1 MRGPATTRQG
11 RDRAGAMPGGAR
23 PTTLR
28 PASTAG
34 AVLRLQRAAGNRAVR
49 ALMRA
54 TLFDG
59 LDATARAQIQSAT
72 APIVGDKIEL
82 DDFGK
87 STTQL
92 PQNTTVAFGAA
103 VPTDAT
109 FRKGLQSTA
118 ADLLQ
123 EKFSSPDVGAAHTN
137 FRENTT
143 VKFAF
148 DFSKQNGANGVWQF
162 TYVKV
167 GTSGAHKLLID
178 FLGTSPSF
186 APSGGASSRVGTL
199 GWSISG
205 FPRDERDIVLEAI
218 DLLPDR
224 AAALAPGGLKFKRQ
238 STPEATGGC
247 AAAPAWATGDYCKP
261 AKTVTMY
268 DPWTTSSVVQFTK
281 ASDRTRAVL
290 HEIGH
295 AIDMN
300 NPGKH
305 AAFNTAV
312 TDDGGTPVSGYAA
325 NSTLES
331 YAECFSLFMADPDL
345 LKALRPHV
353 HKYFSDLLAA
363 PSSGG
368 GAGSGSGS
376 GAGSGSS
383 AASGS
388 GAASRSGAGSGSR

>member
-1 MRGPATTRQG
+1 MPGPAPTRG
-11 RDRAGAMPGGAR
+11 RDRVATVPGGAR
-23 PTTLR
+23 PATLR
-28 PASTAG
+28 PARTAAPAA

-49 ALMRA
+49 ALLRA

-59 LDATARAQIQSAT
+59 LDPTTRAQVQSAT
-72 APIVGDKIEL
+72 APIVGDKIDLE
-82 DDFGK
+82 DFGK
-87 STTQL
+87 STTRL
-92 PQNTTVAFGAA
+92 PQNTTVVFGAA

-148 DFSKQNGANGVWQF
+148 DFSKQNGASGVWQF

-186 APSGGASSRVGTL
+186 TPSSGASGRVGTL
-199 GWSISG
+199 GWSIAG
-205 FPRDERDIVLEAI
+205 FSPDERDFVLEAV

-224 AAALAPGGLKFKRQ
+224 AAALAPRGLKFRRLP
-238 STPEATGGC
+238 TPVSAGGC
-247 AAAPAWATGDYCKP
+247 AAAPAWAEGDYCKP

-268 DPWTTSSVVQFTK
+268 DPWTTSSLVQFTK

-295 AIDMN
+295 AIDLN
-300 NPGKH
+300 NPDKH
-305 AAFNTAV
+305 GAFDTAV

-331 YAECFSLFMADPDL
+331 YAECFSLFIADPDL

-353 HKYFSDLLAA
+353 HRYFSDLLAA
-363 PSSGG
+363 APSSAAGA
-368 GAGSGSGS
+368 GAGSGSN
-376 GAGSGSS
+376 AG
-383 AASGS
+383 SGS

>member
-1 MRGPATTRQG
+1 M
-11 RDRAGAMPGGAR
+11 
-23 PTTLR
+23 LR
-28 PASTAG
+28 PAPSHGSAPAR

-49 ALMRA
+49 ALLRA
-54 TLFDG
+54 TLLEG
-59 LDATARAQIQSAT
+59 LDAPARAQIQSAT
-72 APIVGDKIEL
+72 APIVGSKIEL

-87 STTQL
+87 STTRL
-92 PQNTTVAFGAA
+92 PENTTVAFGAA

-123 EKFSSPDVGAAHTN
+123 EKFSSPNVGAAHTN

-162 TYVKV
+162 TYVKA

-178 FLGTSPSF
+178 FLGSSPSF
-186 APSGGASSRVGTL
+186 APSSGASARVGTL

-205 FPRDERDIVLEAI
+205 FSGDERDLVLEAI
-218 DLLPDR
+218 DLVPDR
-224 AAALAPGGLKFKRQ
+224 AAALAPAGLKFKRLTT
-238 STPEATGGC
+238 SVAAGGC
-247 AAAPAWATGDYCKP
+247 AAAPAWASGDYCKP

-268 DPWTTSSVVQFTK
+268 DPWATSSAVTFAK

-331 YAECFSLFMADPDL
+331 YAECFSVFIADPDL

-353 HKYFSDLLAA
+353 HKYFSDLFAAA
-363 PSSGG
+363 PSSGTG
-368 GAGSGSGS
+368 GGSGSGAGAGSGSGA
-376 GAGSGSS
+376 GAGSGSAAS
-383 AASGS
+383 AGSGS
-388 GAASRSGAGSGSR
+388 GAGRGSR

>member
-1 MRGPATTRQG
+1 MRRPAAMRDG
-11 RDRAGAMPGGAR
+11 RDLATAQPGANRAASF
-23 PTTLR
+23 R
-28 PASTAG
+28 PAPVATPAR

-49 ALMRA
+49 ALLRA

-59 LDATARAQIQSAT
+59 LDAATRAQIQSAT

-148 DFSKQNGANGVWQF
+148 DFSQQNGANGVWQF
-162 TYVKV
+162 TYVRV

-178 FLGTSPSF
+178 FLGKSPAF
-186 APSGGASSRVGTL
+186 APSSGASGRVGKL

-205 FPRDERDIVLEAI
+205 FSRDERDIVLEAI
-218 DLLPDR
+218 DLVPDR
-224 AAALAPGGLKFKRQ
+224 AAALAPAGLKFARLT
-238 STPEATGGC
+238 TPVAAGGC

-268 DPWTTSSVVQFTK
+268 DPWTTSSVVQFAK

-300 NPGKH
+300 NADKH

-331 YAECFSLFMADPDL
+331 YAECFSLFIADPDL

-353 HKYFSDLLAA
+353 HKYLTDLFAA
-363 PSSGG
+363 LPSSGT
-368 GAGSGSGS
+368 GS
-376 GAGSGSS
+376 GAGSGS
-383 AASGS
+383 AVGSGS
-388 GAASRSGAGSGSR
+388 AAGSGSR